1 MSEAWA
7 IALVT
12 IGSTLFITVLGWIA
26 YELRGIRKDM
36 KFFVLKDNC
45 NLSMGKH
52 CQEIENLKKG
62 FEENKSAIN
71 QMVLSFKREHDIEIK
86 YEG

>member
-12 IGSTLFITVLGWIA
+12 IGSTLFLAVLGWIA
-26 YELRGIRKDM
+26 YELRGIHKDM